1 MSGGRSPRQSK
12 SQTHAAA
19 LLFATQT
26 EFSTQT
32 FQDLLD
38 QGQLDAEAA
47 RFSAVEGIGELQGAV
62 GAEDLHL

>member
-1 MSGGRSPRQSK
+1 
-12 SQTHAAA
+12 
-19 LLFATQT
+19 LLFATQA

-47 RFSAVEGIGELQGAV
+47 RFSAVEGIGELQGTA